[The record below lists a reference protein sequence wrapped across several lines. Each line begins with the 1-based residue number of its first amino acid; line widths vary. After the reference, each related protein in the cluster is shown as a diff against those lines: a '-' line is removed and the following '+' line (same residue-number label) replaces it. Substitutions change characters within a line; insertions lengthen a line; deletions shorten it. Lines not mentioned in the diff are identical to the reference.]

1 MSKLSEIFGRR
12 ESEAAEAAPSP
23 PATPAA
29 ETQDPTADQPKYES
43 KYELK
48 NEPRD
53 DAKRERRSDST
64 DELSGAKIGEENEAL
79 RNLLVDAG
87 MKVRQFDEYKAF
99 FGKLIEPATQA
110 LRTLE
115 HEKTSNIDLRRK
127 LEQANVRG
135 DELRARAHELE
146 TRHAILVSENE
157 KLRQELDLSR
167 LEARDAERSRAE
179 FANEN
184 ISKRNAVSNLERLLA
199 LEVSRV
205 NTLSDDNQRLR
216 DETVAAEAKS
226 SRLAAEISAANDKIN
241 FLEGE
246 VLSLQKSLDQVT
258 EQATHAAR
266 RFTDSE
272 TALITAKKRVLV
284 LEASN
289 NELVQERDRLRTSL
303 ESSSTRHAGEQ
314 ERIQMQ
320 VDAVR
325 SRASAAEKL
334 LTEARQLLAQRG
346 EEMRALDQKVGEAD
360 YVREKAGKRI
370 ADLEA
375 TVEKLQAE
383 LTEVKTGRDK
393 IIEKSAVVVNA
404 LRTRETQMQRSDE
417 AAKASAEKITRLEA
431 ELRESAEAFQ
441 RRIQEVVALLERER
455 LDHEVTEGALE
466 STRRERDQLQSDL
479 LRAQMEV
486 NRLAVNDDDDVEF
499 PTRGA
504 NAA

>member
-1 MSKLSEIFGRR
+1 MSKLTDIFGRR
-12 ESEAAEAAPSP
+12 ESEDAETPPVASAAETPDTPETANAPAEPRKTPRAEAA
-23 PATPAA
+23 
-29 ETQDPTADQPKYES
+29 DG
-43 KYELK
+43 EL
-48 NEPRD
+48 
-53 DAKRERRSDST
+53 T
-64 DELSGAKIGEENEAL
+64 GAKIGEENEAL

-87 MKVRQFDEYKAF
+87 MKIRQFDEYKIF

-110 LRTLE
+110 LRSLE

-127 LEQANVRG
+127 LEQTTQRC

-157 KLRQELDLSR
+157 KLRQELDLAR

-179 FANEN
+179 FAAEN
-184 ISKRNAVSNLERLLA
+184 ISKRNAVANLERLLA

-216 DETVAAEAKS
+216 DETVAAEAKA
-226 SRLAAEISAANDKIN
+226 SRLAAEVSAANDKIN

-246 VLSLQKSLDQVT
+246 SLSLQKSLDQVS
-258 EQATHAAR
+258 EQATHASR

-272 TALITAKKRVLV
+272 TALTTAKKRILV

-289 NELVQERDRLRTSL
+289 NELAQERDRLRTTL
-303 ESSSTRHAGEQ
+303 EANSQRHGSEQ
-314 ERIQMQ
+314 ERVQMQ
-320 VDAVR
+320 IDAVR
-325 SRASAAEKL
+325 ARAAAAEKL

-346 EEMRALDQKVGEAD
+346 EEMRTLDQKAGEAD
-360 YVREKAGKRI
+360 YMREKAAKRI

-375 TVEKLQAE
+375 QVEKLQAE
-383 LTEVKTGRDK
+383 LSEIKSGRDK
-393 IIEKSAVVVNA
+393 IIEKSSVVVNA
-404 LRTRETQMQRSDE
+404 LKLRETQLQRTEE
-417 AAKASAEKITRLEA
+417 AVKGANERVTRLEA
-431 ELRESAEAFQ
+431 ELRDNAEAFQ
-441 RRIQEVVALLERER
+441 RRIQELVSSLERER

-466 STRRERDQLQSDL
+466 STRRERDQLQSDML
-479 LRAQMEV
+479 QLQMQL
-486 NRLAVNDDDDVEF
+486 NRLSVNDDEEMKF

>member
-12 ESEAAEAAPSP
+12 ESESTEVAPSALAPNAAEAHDAK
-23 PATPAA
+23 
-29 ETQDPTADQPKYES
+29 TAQPKDQPKE
-43 KYELK
+43 ETR
-48 NEPRD
+48 EAAR
-53 DAKRERRSDST
+53 RERRGESADDT
-64 DELSGAKIGEENEAL
+64 SGTKIGEENEAL

-87 MKVRQFDEYKAF
+87 MKIRQFDEYKAF

-115 HEKTSNIDLRRK
+115 HEKTNNIDLRRK
-127 LEQANVRG
+127 LEQVNARA
-135 DELRARAHELE
+135 DELRARTHELE

-167 LEARDAERSRAE
+167 AEARDAERSRAE

-184 ISKRNAVSNLERLLA
+184 ISKRNAVSNLERLLS

-216 DETVAAEAKS
+216 DETVAAEGKS
-226 SRLAAEISAANDKIN
+226 SRLAADMSAASDKIN

-246 VLSLQKSLDQVT
+246 VLSLQKSLDQVS

-272 TALITAKKRVLV
+272 TTLITAKKRVLV

-325 SRASAAEKL
+325 SRAAAAEKL
-334 LTEARQLLAQRG
+334 LTEARTLLAQRG
-346 EEMRALDQKVGEAD
+346 EEMRSLDQKVGEAD
-360 YVREKAGKRI
+360 YVREKAGKKI
-370 ADLEA
+370 GDLEA
-375 TVEKLQAE
+375 AVEKLQGE

-404 LRTRETQMQRSDE
+404 LRMRETQLQRLEDG
-417 AAKASAEKITRLEA
+417 AKTASEKITRLEA

-486 NRLAVNDDDDVEF
+486 NRLAVNDDDVEF

>member
-12 ESEAAEAAPSP
+12 DNEGSEVTPS
-23 PATPAA
+23 TPAPDASGPREQRA
-29 ETQDPTADQPKYES
+29 ESIKLEEGQEEGRK
-43 KYELK
+43 
-48 NEPRD
+48 
-53 DAKRERRSDST
+53 ERRSDPRDDT
-64 DELSGAKIGEENEAL
+64 SGTKIGEENEAL

-87 MKVRQFDEYKAF
+87 MKIRQFDEYKTF
-99 FGKLIEPATQA
+99 FGKLIEPATAA

-115 HEKTSNIDLRRK
+115 TEKTNNIDLRRK
-127 LEQANVRG
+127 LEQANARG
-135 DELRARAHELE
+135 DESRARAHDLE

-157 KLRQELDLSR
+157 KLRQELDLAR

-184 ISKRNAVSNLERLLA
+184 IVKRNAVSNLERLLA

-216 DETVAAEAKS
+216 DETVAAEAKA
-226 SRLAAEISAANDKIN
+226 SRLAAEVSAAGDKIN

-246 VLSLQKSLDQVT
+246 VLSLQKSLDQVS
-258 EQATHAAR
+258 EQATHASR

-272 TALITAKKRVLV
+272 TALTGAKKRILV

-289 NELVQERDRLRTSL
+289 NELVQERDRLRTTL
-303 ESSSTRHAGEQ
+303 EANNTRHAGEQ
-314 ERIQMQ
+314 ERVQMQ

-325 SRASAAEKL
+325 SRAGAAEKL
-334 LTEARQLLAQRG
+334 LTEARALLAQRG
-346 EEMRALDQKVGEAD
+346 EEMRTLDQKVGEAD
-360 YVREKAGKRI
+360 YVREKASKRI
-370 ADLEA
+370 AELETA
-375 TVEKLQAE
+375 VEKLQSE
-383 LTEVKTGRDK
+383 LAEVKTGRDK

-404 LRTRETQMQRSDE
+404 LRTRETQLQRSEE
-417 AAKASAEKITRLEA
+417 AAKTAAEKITRIEI
-431 ELRESAEAFQ
+431 ELRENAEAFQ
-441 RRIQEVVALLERER
+441 RRIQELVSLLERER

-479 LRAQMEV
+479 LRAQMEA
-486 NRLAVNDDDDVEF
+486 NRLAVNDDDDIEF
-499 PTRGA
+499 PSRGA

>member
-12 ESEAAEAAPSP
+12 ESEPAEATPSP
-23 PATPAA
+23 PATAAA
-29 ETQDPTADQPKYES
+29 EAQDTNADQPKNEP
-43 KYELK
+43 K
-48 NEPRD
+48 NESRD
-53 DAKRERRSDST
+53 EAKRERRSDSA

-127 LEQANVRG
+127 LEQANTRA

-303 ESSSTRHAGEQ
+303 ESASTRHAGEQ
-314 ERIQMQ
+314 ERVQMQ

-375 TVEKLQAE
+375 TVEKLQTE

-404 LRTRETQMQRSDE
+404 LRTRETQMQRAEES
-417 AAKASAEKITRLEA
+417 AKAAAEKITRLEA